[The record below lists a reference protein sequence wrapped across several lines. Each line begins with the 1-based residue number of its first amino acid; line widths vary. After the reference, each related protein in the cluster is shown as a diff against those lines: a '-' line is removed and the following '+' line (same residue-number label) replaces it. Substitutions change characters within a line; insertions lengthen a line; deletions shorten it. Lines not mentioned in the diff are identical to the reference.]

1 MAVTFLGSLGQSF
14 TIIFL
19 SELAD
24 RTFILVLI
32 YASKLSW
39 MPLLLTGLLSMGLM
53 NILAITVG
61 YLVPLLIVK
70 EIVDW
75 IGFFC
80 FLLIGILSINESI
93 NMESTT
99 VHEEMIKQKEE
110 DEKSYNQ
117 IKDNENQINNEDIDK
132 GTWGT
137 CLELFWFLCIS
148 EFGDKSE
155 ITTIAIAAI
164 YDFYGVLCGTMF
176 AYFCTIILATF
187 LGHILCHYITEKQMT
202 LIGGIIFL
210 LFALEI
216 LLVKCGVI

>member
-1 MAVTFLGSLGQSF
+1 MAVSFLGSLGQSF

-70 EIVDW
+70 GVVDW

-80 FLLIGILSINESI
+80 FLLFGIFSINESI
-93 NMESTT
+93 NMESTS
-99 VHEEMIKQKEE
+99 VHDEMIKQKEE
-110 DEKSYNQ
+110 DEKSY
-117 IKDNENQINNEDIDK
+117 KMLSDNENNNSNDENK
-132 GTWGT
+132 GTFST
-137 CLELFWFLCIS
+137 CLELFWFLCLS
-148 EFGDKSE
+148 ELGDKSE
-155 ITTIAIAAI
+155 ITTIAIAAL
-164 YDFYGVLCGTMF
+164 YNFYGVLCGTMI
-176 AYFCTIILATF
+176 AYFCTIIIATF
-187 LGHILCHYITEKQMT
+187 LGNVLSHYISEKQMN

-216 LLVKCGVI
+216 LLVKYGII